1 MKFLVSSR
9 DAIQQFKSI
18 DGLLQAIDEHAADA
32 KESAEGVGKSA
43 KDSAQIFQQSIQ
55 AQERALRRLGVRS
68 DEVARQQKQALVD
81 AYKEVKNSA
90 HSSAEEIEQAWANM
104 KRGIDRI
111 NRQMGRK
118 AEGTFWQAAKAARDL
133 GVVSKQS
140 AEEQK
145 ASFLEAY
152 EAMVRSGNYTTEA
165 LERAWE
171 ETQAK
176 IVAVNKKAGLEV
188 ESEAEKTARELEAAY
203 DRLGVVSAESAAKQE
218 RELLEAFKKIENSG
232 SATPEAIAIA
242 WEKTQ
247 ADIARIHE
255 KITRKVETEAEQTAR
270 EVAEAYDR
278 LGVVS
283 EDSAEKQERE
293 LLEAFE
299 KIKNSGSATPEI
311 IAIAWE
317 KTQADIARVQE
328 KITRKV
334 ETEAEKAAREYQE
347 AFDMLG
353 VSSREAADEQRRTW
367 VAAFERIEQS
377 ADSSAEDI
385 ERARRELNRKLER
398 LDEQMAVSFE
408 SRTDRMVRGLRQV
421 SRAAVIAGLALSRMS
436 ARGGLAVATSGFTS
450 LSSAMRSTTSLVGG
464 AVRSITRG
472 ITRIATVSGKL
483 FSGAVIGGGLASG
496 AFAKQVAD
504 VSGEFERIATALKA
518 TTSEQEKGF
527 QVIKK
532 GGVIL
537 GNVVGGGYERAAK
550 FVEEYADKVVL
561 SEEQISQSLLSLRNF
576 GFDQDDAEIA
586 LPALVEQVAK
596 LGGTYEDLEGITLA
610 VGQAWAKQKLQ
621 GEEILQLVERGVP
634 VWELLEKVTGK
645 NVQELQKLSE
655 SGKLGREEI
664 KGLLEEISEGANGA
678 AKAQLDTYGG
688 LLSQLT
694 KGWKNLLR
702 GVGDEGVFESVK
714 DQIKA
719 LIEFLGEPETER
731 VAKRFAEIGVKAF
744 ELLRK
749 SGEALFKTFGD
760 RSADTLTAWLDRA
773 SFYVDELLK
782 VGDKNFGRFVAAI
795 ETGVSTLYLF
805 GKAAVQALPA
815 VLDAVS
821 GVMSVV
827 NSVLGNINGDTVR
840 VAAENIGSG
849 LAAISKGVAEFMG
862 KIDGAAVTALVTEIT
877 AFVNTIG
884 QMVLEFGKGQGGAD
898 WARSFG
904 GAIKSLSE
912 IIRVAS
918 QDLREL
924 FNVGMTDG
932 QFESPFFQQIQ
943 RFVKED
949 LPPIMAAVDKVTNAI
964 NNPGKAT
971 AELAFKDIGYH
982 GIGRLLKEMLTF
994 GYFDPERGYAEGGYT
1009 GDGGKY
1015 EPAGIVHRGEWVF
1028 PQEAV
1033 RRIGI
1038 PALQQLSAG
1047 IMPRSLAAAAPV
1059 PAASSRLVGR
1069 MALDLNFPGIGPTT
1083 LEGPADEVRRLKKA
1097 LDRKK
1102 ATMTAARPRGAM

>member
-1 MKFLVSSR
+1 MASRKETLLMKFLVSSR

-218 RELLEAFKKIENSG
+218 RELLEAYKKIENSG

-247 ADIARIHE
+247 ADIAR
-255 KITRKVETEAEQTAR
+255 
-270 EVAEAYDR
+270 
-278 LGVVS
+278 
-283 EDSAEKQERE
+283 
-293 LLEAFE
+293 
-299 KIKNSGSATPEI
+299 
-311 IAIAWE
+311 
-317 KTQADIARVQE
+317 VQE

-334 ETEAEKAAREYQE
+334 ESEAEKAAREYQD

-353 VSSREAADEQRRTW
+353 ISSREAAEEQRRTW

-408 SRTDRMVRGLRQV
+408 SRTDRMVRGLRRV
-421 SRAAVIAGLALSRMS
+421 SRTAVIAGLALSRMS

-504 VSGEFERIATALKA
+504 VSGEFERIATALRA
-518 TTSEQEKGF
+518 TTGDD
-527 QVIKK
+527 
-532 GGVIL
+532 
-537 GNVVGGGYERAAK
+537 YERAAK
-550 FVEEYADKVVL
+550 FVEEYAESVVL
-561 SEEQISQSLLSLRNF
+561 SEEQIAQSLLSLRNF
-576 GFDQDDAEIA
+576 GFGQGEAENA
-586 LPALVEQVAK
+586 LPALVDQVSK

-610 VGQAWAKQKLQ
+610 VGQAWAKSKLQ

-645 NVQELQKLSE
+645 NGAELQKLSE
-655 SGKLGREEI
+655 SGRLGRQEI
-664 KGLLEEISEGANGA
+664 KALLDEIGKGASGA
-678 AKAQLDTYGG
+678 AAAQLNTYNGM
-688 LLSQLT
+688 LSQLS
-694 KGWKNLLR
+694 KGWQALLR
-702 GVGDEGVFESVK
+702 IVGGNGVFEGAKGQVK
-714 DQIKA
+714 E
-719 LIEFLGEPETER
+719 LIDFLGDPETAR
-731 VAKRFAEIGVKAF
+731 IATRFAEAGVKAF
-744 ELLRK
+744 GLLQRAGR
-749 SGEALFKTFGD
+749 SLFYTFGD
-760 RSADTLTAWLDRA
+760 RAADTLTGWLDRA
-773 SFYVDELLK
+773 AFYFDELLK
-782 VGDKNFGRFVAAI
+782 VGDSNFDRFVGTI
-795 ETGVSTLYLF
+795 ESGVNTLYLF
-805 GKAAVQALPA
+805 GRAAAEALPA
-815 VLDAVS
+815 VLETVT
-821 GVMSVV
+821 VIMRQV
-827 NSVLGNINGDTVR
+827 NRGLSSLDDRTVK
-840 VAAENIGSG
+840 AAAQNIGSAVQSIV
-849 LAAISKGVAEFMG
+849 LSVTTFLSKV
-862 KIDGAAVTALVTEIT
+862 DGAAVKSAVDQ
-877 AFVNTIG
+877 IG
-884 QMVLEFGKGQGGAD
+884 NLARVVGDLILGKAAGDGANN
-898 WARSFG
+898 WAGKVS
-904 GAIKSLSE
+904 GAISS
-912 IIRVAS
+912 IADVARVAAD
-918 QDLREL
+918 DLREL
-924 FNVGMTDG
+924 FNVGLNDG

-949 LPPIMAAVDKVTNAI
+949 LPPIVNAVRDITGLVDGLMNDTGKTVGKGA
-964 NNPGKAT
+964 GKAV
-971 AELAFKDIGYH
+971 AGLGNVVEGFFKQLAADAFGALGLDIPGY
-982 GIGRLLKEMLTF
+982 E
-994 GYFDPERGYAEGGYT
+994 AGGYT
-1009 GDGGKY
+1009 GNIGRKTVAGLVHGEEYVFNADATRRWGVPAL
-1015 EPAGIVHRGEWVF
+1015 EQLAAGIV
-1028 PQEAV
+1028 
-1033 RRIGI
+1033 
-1038 PALQQLSAG
+1038 
-1047 IMPRSLAAAAPV
+1047 PRSLAAAAPV